1 MERPCRELS
10 KLGDKPW
17 TSKTCWK
24 KSTRA
29 GVQAPRAGVCF
40 LGMGLDALMSAGRST
55 WTGVA
60 AHGLG
65 NQHEDKLLV
74 FPQSSKES

>member
-1 MERPCRELS
+1 M
-10 KLGDKPW
+10 
-17 TSKTCWK
+17 
-24 KSTRA
+24 
-29 GVQAPRAGVCF
+29 QAPQAGVCF
-40 LGMGLDALMSAGRST
+40 LGMGLDALMSAGKRT

-60 AHGLG
+60 AHGLD